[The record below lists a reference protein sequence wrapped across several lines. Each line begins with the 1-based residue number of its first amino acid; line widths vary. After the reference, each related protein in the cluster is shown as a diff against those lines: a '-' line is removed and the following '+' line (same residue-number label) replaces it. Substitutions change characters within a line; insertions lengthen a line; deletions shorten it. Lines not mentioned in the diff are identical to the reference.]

1 MNETV
6 YTDNLTENN
15 ILNNENTK
23 QNESTSEAVESAS
36 KAVESASK
44 AIESTSKAI
53 EIIRIFVG
61 IMLFVLSFYLM
72 KQLSDSSAIAGLVS
86 QTQVI
91 ISIYLVV
98 TGKTKGY
105 IISIFAN
112 LFAISFAVKTIMT
125 GNMDAVPG
133 VFVPITTLI
142 SITIIYVYGRVLN
155 KRILLYSKQTREIT
169 QLYKELIRK

>member
-1 MNETV
+1 MNETI
-6 YTDNLTENN
+6 YKDNLTENN
-15 ILNNENTK
+15 ILNNEDTK
-23 QNESTSEAVESAS
+23 Q
-36 KAVESASK
+36 
-44 AIESTSKAI
+44 IESTSKAI

-72 KQLSDSSAIAGLVS
+72 KQLSDSSAIAGIVS

-112 LFAISFAVKTIMT
+112 IFAISFALKTLMT

-155 KRILLYSKQTREIT
+155 RRILLYSKQTREIT